1 MKSDYVKS
9 PNTDKQIR
17 CARCDKK
24 LRCSDIE
31 YLNINWSEHEIE
43 MLRGQMEQKEDKLF
57 ALAEQVQSIEASRK
71 DDLQIGLN
79 AVNVF
84 KEHVQGNRVNYTEI
98 VGILEKNR
106 EPADCRRLLYRRSQ
120 YRLH

>member
-17 CARCDKK
+17 CVRCDKK

-43 MLRGQMEQKEDKLF
+43 MLRGQMQQKEDKLF

-71 DDLQIGLN
+71 HDLQIGLN

-84 KEHVQGNRVNYTEI
+84 KEHVQRNRVNYTEI

-106 EPADCRRLLYRRSQ
+106 EPADCRRPPYWAA
-120 YRLH
+120 